1 MPSTYVHIVGE
12 GRVYQ
17 GAAIVTGV
25 VFQPD
30 QSGAHVTLFD
40 GLDNVAGEKVFEIIT
55 STVTTQNIVMSDGV
69 RFPRGIYVNVSN
81 SAVETTVFF
90 QPLEL

>member
-1 MPSTYVHIVGE
+1 
-12 GRVYQ
+12 
-17 GAAIVTGV
+17 
-25 VFQPD
+25 
-30 QSGAHVTLFD
+30 
-40 GLDNVAGEKVFEIIT
+40 
-55 STVTTQNIVMSDGV
+55 VMSDGV